1 MDDYSEYSYLRNDE
15 PVEVPYTTIPATIL
29 RHSKRDGQSVAQIY
43 INWETFEK
51 VQVKFTEIYEKAKI
65 FAQGL
70 MKLGI
75 EKGDIVALGS
85 DNTPE
90 WIIAMVGIQ
99 MSGAVPLMFLF
110 NLKDGSD
117 IELQLLKVQDKCKAI
132 LFTAGYK
139 DSNLSIMN
147 NKYHGITEK
156 GRIGSASLV
165 NLKWAILISDK
176 DNQKYITMT
185 EVFKMGKSESQL
197 PYIDPEDVA
206 AIFGSSGSTGSPK
219 LIPHTH
225 MSLLITGFY
234 QSLGFGR
241 SSKIVV
247 NDRPFNWIG
256 GYEILLIF
264 ISNQVLMYV
273 LYVICPELYHL
284 VQEPLSE
291 ACLILTLT
299 K

>member
-1 MDDYSEYSYLRNDE
+1 MDDYSEYSYLRNEE
-15 PVEVPYTTIPATIL
+15 PMEVPYTTIPATIL
-29 RHSKRDGQSVAQIY
+29 RHSTRDEKSVAHTY

-51 VQVKFTEIYEKAKI
+51 EQVTFAEIYKNAKK

-90 WIIAMVGIQ
+90 WMITMVGIQ

-110 NLKDGSD
+110 NMKDGSD
-117 IELQLLKVQDKCKAI
+117 IEQQLLKVQDKCKAI

-147 NKYHGITEK
+147 NKYQGVTEK
-156 GRIGSASLV
+156 GRISSSSLV
-165 NLKWAILISDK
+165 NLKWAILLSDK
-176 DNQKYITMT
+176 DNQQYITMT
-185 EVFKMGKSESQL
+185 EICKMGNSESQL

-206 AIFGSSGSTGSPK
+206 AIFRTSGSMGSPK

-225 MSLLITGFY
+225 MSLLMTGFY
-234 QSLGFGR
+234 HSLGYGR
-241 SSKIVV
+241 SSKTLL
-247 NDRPFNWIG
+247 NDRPFNWIA
-256 GYEILLIF
+256 GYF
-264 ISNQVLMYV
+264 
-273 LYVICPELYHL
+273 
-284 VQEPLSE
+284 
-291 ACLILTLT
+291 
-299 K
+299 